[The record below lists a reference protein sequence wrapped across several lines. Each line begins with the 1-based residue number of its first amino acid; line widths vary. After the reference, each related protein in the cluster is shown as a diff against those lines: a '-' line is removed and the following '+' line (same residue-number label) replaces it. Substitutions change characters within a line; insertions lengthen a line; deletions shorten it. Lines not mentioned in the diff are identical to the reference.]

1 MDWMT
6 GKEAVVQT
14 IKKYRYVA
22 VVILAGILLMAVPQ
36 ESGREATMV
45 EKETGSEESLE
56 AALSRILSRVAGA
69 GNVEVLLAEKSGE
82 QILYQTDEDQSQTDT
97 ARDLRR
103 QTVLVEDSSRQKT
116 GLVRQINPPVYQ
128 GAVVLAQGAD
138 NAAVRLSLVEAVMGA
153 TGLPSHCITVLKM
166 K

>member
-6 GKEAVVQT
+6 GKETVVQT

-56 AALSRILSRVAGA
+56 AALSRILSMVAGA

-138 NAAVRLSLVEAVMGA
+138 NAVVRLSLVEAVMGA

>member
-138 NAAVRLSLVEAVMGA
+138 NAVVRLSLVEAVMGA

>member
-56 AALSRILSRVAGA
+56 AALSRILSMVAGA

>member
-6 GKEAVVQT
+6 GKETVVQT

>member
-6 GKEAVVQT
+6 GKETVVQT

-36 ESGREATMV
+36 ESVREATMV